1 MRRRDV
7 IALGS
12 AAVLAGSVGSRAQH
26 VAVPVIGWLGTESA
40 GSFEGAMH
48 AFRQGL
54 SQSGYVEG
62 RNVALEFRWAEG
74 QNTRLPDFASELARR
89 PVALIATHGA
99 GALAAKAATTTIPI
113 VFLTGGDP
121 VQIGLVKSLQR
132 PDGNL
137 TGVTDLNVEVA
148 SKRLELLRE
157 FVPLASSFA
166 LLVNSANPARA
177 ETVIRETRAA
187 ASTLGVQLEVLNAS
201 ANSDLDA
208 VFAKIPSLNVGGLV
222 ISADSFFAGRVKQL
236 GTLAAR
242 HQVPTVFAYRDFALA
257 GGLASYGSNTSEMF
271 LHVGIYSGRILKGEK
286 PADLPVHQSTKV
298 ELIINLK
305 TARDRGLTVPPAL
318 LARADEV
325 IE

>member
-1 MRRRDV
+1 MRRRDLL
-7 IALGS
+7 AFGS
-12 AAVLAGSVGSRAQH
+12 AAVVAGSVGSRAQ
-26 VAVPVIGWLGTESA
+26 PVTAPAIGWLGTESA
-40 GSFEGAMH
+40 GSFENAMQ

-62 RNVALEFRWAEG
+62 RNVIIEFRWAAG
-74 QNTRLPDFASELARR
+74 QNTRLPDLASELVRR
-89 PVALIATHGA
+89 PVALIVTHGA

-157 FVPLASSFA
+157 LVPRASRFA
-166 LLVNSANPARA
+166 LLVNSANRARA
-177 ETVIRETRAA
+177 ETVMRDTRAA
-187 ASTLGVQLEVLNAS
+187 AGILEVQLEVLTAS
-201 ANSDLDA
+201 TDSELDA

-222 ISADSFFAGRVKQL
+222 IGADAFFAGRTKQL
-236 GTLAAR
+236 GMLADR
-242 HQVPTVFAYRDFALA
+242 HEVPTVFVYRDFALA
-257 GGLASYGSNTSEMF
+257 GGLASYGSNTSDMF
-271 LHVGIYSGRILKGEK
+271 RQVGIYSGRILKGEK

-305 TARDRGLTVPPAL
+305 TARGRGLTVPPTL

>member
-1 MRRRDV
+1 MRRRDLL
-7 IALGS
+7 AFGS
-12 AAVLAGSVGSRAQH
+12 AAVVAGSVGSRAQH
-26 VAVPVIGWLGTESA
+26 VTMPVIGWLGTELA
-40 GSFEGAMH
+40 GSFESAMH

-62 RNVALEFRWAEG
+62 RNVVIEFRWAEG
-74 QNTRLPDFASELARR
+74 QNTRLPDLASELARR

-99 GALAAKAATTTIPI
+99 GALAAKAATTTISI

-121 VQIGLVKSLQR
+121 VQIGLVKTLQR

-157 FVPLASSFA
+157 LVPRASSFA

-177 ETVIRETRAA
+177 ETVMRDTRAA
-187 ASTLGVQLEVLNAS
+187 ASILGVQLEVLNAS
-201 ANSDLDA
+201 TDSDLDA

-222 ISADSFFAGRVKQL
+222 IGADAFFAGRAKPL
-236 GTLAAR
+236 GMLAAR
-242 HQVPTVFAYRDFALA
+242 YEVPTVFVYRDFALA
-257 GGLASYGSNTSEMF
+257 GGLASYGSNTSDMF
-271 LHVGIYSGRILKGEK
+271 RQVGIYSGRILKGEK

-305 TARDRGLTVPPAL
+305 TARDRGLTVPPSL